1 MTSYAQ
7 QTPPW
12 APASESVTSPQP
24 TTSHPTAS
32 RSDDPRT
39 ATLEKLAR
47 LRDTLSNLQAP
58 AARPSPALSQ
68 TDRSDPPGAK
78 PEGAVDRILRRRG
91 EHSHQAAVQNNMPQD
106 VNEVRRQLGELTS
119 AVAPR
124 PHRNPRDDTATF
136 TALRNDMSDRLD
148 AYLETIDARVD
159 RGLRD
164 RGTDEMAAALRD
176 LSARFDEETSQ
187 NAERQTVEAGR
198 LAQHI
203 DSTVG
208 GLSDR
213 VGEQMD
219 SAVRRAQGYLVE
231 HGAELSREN
240 RSLYEQILSSIGELT
255 DAFTYRLEHSA
266 NDASLAEMEARLSD
280 LTDMMANIERNVN
293 DAPVLRRVE
302 RELKSLLDPSLGLE
316 ARLNARFDTIDGRF
330 SNRADDRT
338 LCEINGKIDGL
349 VRRLAEAPGHLDAR
363 GIASIEAEIQ
373 ALQDRVLESS
383 LRNED
388 LLREIAGQMSAPRSE
403 RADIAPVLAQIE
415 ERLSALQSQAM
426 ATSATASSGYAEEQ
440 IDTLVTR
447 IEALVAGGG
456 AQQSSAQ
463 LEHQLAILSERIDHY
478 ASAAQQGGV
487 SRDEILT
494 AVQQAAE
501 QTLRDA
507 LDRTPAGNNGEAAAS
522 AVREGL
528 AELRVAQ
535 ESGDRRTK
543 DTLETVRDTVERVFQ
558 RLEALERT
566 APTAAAPRP
575 APTPAPVAM
584 APGHD
589 NGSSFAVGDHLRAAQ
604 DHAHDM
610 PDDWAPI
617 APGGGV
623 LPKHAAPSSAAPA
636 EPAQNSRANF
646 IAAARLAAQQS
657 AQEDDDP
664 EDAVQSDTESSL
676 SRVRAIIGSRR
687 AKPVLL
693 AAAAVILALGT
704 LKLLSSAVISTDL
717 TGTDMAI
724 APVAV
729 EAPLVTEADVPAAD
743 VTMGSE
749 TSPEIIARQVPI
761 MPLPAGPD
769 EAANLARLDGVP
781 AIGSEDQFASYDA
794 VTADLLAPTPALPED
809 AALLE
814 PVNAASVQSAL
825 AANPTAPRPVAGP
838 EPTLLAELP
847 DAIGPEALRIAA
859 ASGDPKAQYE
869 IARRFGAAQ
878 GVEKDDVEALA
889 WLERAAAQDLAPAQY
904 RLGSMYEKGI
914 GTERDASVARAW
926 YERAAAQGNARAMHN
941 IGVLYAEGA
950 FGEANFEEAV
960 TWFEQGARFGVPDS
974 QFNLGIIYGRGLG
987 VPQDL
992 AGSYMWFDASAKAG
1006 DEDAKAKRDE
1016 VAGVMDS
1023 ETLTRAKAMSAEL
1036 VIADPLQEANLVV
1049 LSSEMTGEP
1058 ATQQLSA
1065 AEETML
1071 IKQIQAVLTHRGY
1084 EVGPIDGIP
1093 GGRTAT
1099 AIRAFQSANGL
1110 PPNGKIDEALL
1121 EALSNKG

>member
-1 MTSYAQ
+1 M
-7 QTPPW
+7 
-12 APASESVTSPQP
+12 
-24 TTSHPTAS
+24 
-32 RSDDPRT
+32 
-39 ATLEKLAR
+39 
-47 LRDTLSNLQAP
+47 
-58 AARPSPALSQ
+58 
-68 TDRSDPPGAK
+68 
-78 PEGAVDRILRRRG
+78 
-91 EHSHQAAVQNNMPQD
+91 
-106 VNEVRRQLGELTS
+106 RRQLGDLKN
-119 AVAPR
+119 AIAQRPIRDPR
-124 PHRNPRDDTATF
+124 EETATF
-136 TALRNDMSDRLD
+136 AALRHDMSGRLD

-164 RGTDEMAAALRD
+164 RGSDEMAAALRD
-176 LSARFDEETSQ
+176 LSRRFDEETSQ

-203 DSTVG
+203 DRTVG
-208 GLSDR
+208 GLSDQLGGQ
-213 VGEQMD
+213 VD
-219 SAVRRAQGYLVE
+219 DAIRRAQNYLVE
-231 HGAELSREN
+231 HGAEMSREN
-240 RSLYEQILSSIGELT
+240 RSIYEQILSSIGELT

-266 NDASLAEMEARLSD
+266 NDASLTEMDERLSD
-280 LTDMMANIERNVN
+280 LTVMMASIERNVN

-316 ARLNARFDTIDGRF
+316 ARLNARFDSLDGRV
-330 SNRADDRT
+330 SNRTDDRT
-338 LCEINGKIDGL
+338 LSEINGKIDGL
-349 VRRLAEAPGHLDAR
+349 VRRLADTPGHLDAR
-363 GIASIEAEIQ
+363 GIASVEAEIQ
-373 ALQDRVLESS
+373 TLQDRVLESAQK
-383 LRNED
+383 NED
-388 LLREIAGQMSAPRSE
+388 ILREIADQMSAPRSE
-403 RADIAPVLAQIE
+403 RSDITPVLAQIE
-415 ERLSALQSQAM
+415 ERLGALQSQA
-426 ATSATASSGYAEEQ
+426 SAGGSGSLPGYAEEQ

-456 AQQSSAQ
+456 TQQSSAQ
-463 LEHQLAILSERIDHY
+463 LEQQLAVLAERIDHY
-478 ASAAQQGGV
+478 ASSAQQGGV
-487 SRDEILT
+487 SRDEILE

-507 LDRTPAGNNGEAAAS
+507 LDRTPVGTGGEAAAD

-543 DTLETVRDTVERVFQ
+543 DALETVRDTVERVFQ
-558 RLEALERT
+558 RLEALEAS
-566 APTAAAPRP
+566 APTAPIAKPVRAAPAP
-575 APTPAPVAM
+575 APMAEQPALDPE
-584 APGHD
+584 
-589 NGSSFAVGDHLRAAQ
+589 SSFAVDGRLRAAQ
-604 DHAHDM
+604 DNAHDM

-623 LPKHAAPSSAAPA
+623 LPQRTAAPSVEGT
-636 EPAQNSRANF
+636 EPAQNSRASF

-657 AQEDDDP
+657 AQEAGAP
-664 EDAVQSDTESSL
+664 AETAQSDTVSSL
-676 SRVRAIIGSRR
+676 SRVRAIINSRR
-687 AKPVLL
+687 SKPVLL

-724 APVAV
+724 APSAMESPAVA
-729 EAPLVTEADVPAAD
+729 EADVPAAD
-743 VTMGSE
+743 VVIGSG

-761 MPLPAGPD
+761 VPLPGGPG

-781 AIGSEDQFASYDA
+781 AIGAEGQFASYDMA
-794 VTADLLAPTPALPED
+794 NADLLAPTPVLPRD
-809 AALLE
+809 ATLAE

-825 AANPTAPRPVAGP
+825 AVNPTATRPVAGP
-838 EPTLLAELP
+838 EPTLLADLP
-847 DAIGPEALRIAA
+847 DAIGPETLRVAA

-869 IARRFGAAQ
+869 VARRFGAAQ
-878 GVEKDDVEALA
+878 GVEKDDIEALA

-914 GTERDASVARAW
+914 GTERDVSVARAW

-950 FGEANFEEAV
+950 FGEADFEEAV
-960 TWFEQGARFGVPDS
+960 MWFEQGARLGVPDS

-987 VPQDL
+987 VTQDL

-1006 DEDAKAKRDE
+1006 DDDATVKRDE
-1016 VAGVMDS
+1016 VAGVMDA
-1023 ETLTRAKAMSAEL
+1023 EMLERAKAMSAEL
-1036 VIADPLQEANLVV
+1036 VIADPLPEANLVV
-1049 LSSEMTGEP
+1049 LASDVTGEP
-1058 ATQQLSA
+1058 ASQQLSKA
-1065 AEETML
+1065 DETML

-1110 PPNGKIDEALL
+1110 SPNGKIDEALL